1 MVGRNEG
8 LVAEDGRVKPERV
21 EPDVHFLG
29 EQSGPAEMDLI
40 ANLIPV
46 LRAEQ
51 DVRMAYLAQVRYGSS
66 GSTDVAVCI
75 ALKTGREDPGLV
87 ASVGNVFAAMF
98 GPQEH
103 LDVLFV
109 DEERE
114 EAVRSVCRPFYS
126 Q

>member
-1 MVGRNEG
+1 
-8 LVAEDGRVKPERV
+8 VKAERV
-21 EPDVHFLG
+21 EHDVHFLG
-29 EQSGPAEMDLI
+29 EQSGPAEMDFS
-40 ANLIPV
+40 AKLIPV
-46 LRAEQ
+46 LRAER

-66 GSTDVAVCI
+66 GATEVAVCI

-87 ASVGNVFAAMF
+87 ASVGIIFAAMF

-109 DEERE
+109 DKDRE